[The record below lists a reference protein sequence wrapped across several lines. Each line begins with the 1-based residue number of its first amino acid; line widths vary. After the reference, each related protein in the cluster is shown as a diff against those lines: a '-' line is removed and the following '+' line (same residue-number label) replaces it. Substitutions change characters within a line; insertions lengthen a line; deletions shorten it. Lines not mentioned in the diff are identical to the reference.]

1 MRTFAKE
8 VIAALLRC
16 VGWVGRGE
24 RRRDISYGRYI
35 RMVAYHDTPPE
46 RRDGL
51 ERQFAYLAEH
61 YRPATWH
68 QLVGVLNG
76 EPWNGDKPGIMIS
89 FDDGIASNFEVAAPL
104 LDKYGLTGIFLVPTD
119 FPDTPESEQ
128 PEWARKATLEC
139 RVPRAISWERLR
151 DLIRRGHKVVS
162 HTRSH
167 LCFGP
172 DTPQSVIDEEIFGSR
187 KRIVEQLGEC
197 DVFGWPRGLTEVY
210 QPAVYRSI
218 IEAGYQYVLS
228 TIPGPN
234 DCSTHRHMIRR
245 TVLFPSWSISLVR
258 LVLLPWYDK
267 SYLEKER
274 IIRKQMEMP

>member
-76 EPWNGDKPGIMIS
+76 EWGAEELGYKVN
-89 FDDGIASNFEVAAPL
+89 DDG
-104 LDKYGLTGIFLVPTD
+104 
-119 FPDTPESEQ
+119 
-128 PEWARKATLEC
+128 
-139 RVPRAISWERLR
+139 
-151 DLIRRGHKVVS
+151 
-162 HTRSH
+162 
-167 LCFGP
+167 
-172 DTPQSVIDEEIFGSR
+172 
-187 KRIVEQLGEC
+187 
-197 DVFGWPRGLTEVY
+197 
-210 QPAVYRSI
+210 
-218 IEAGYQYVLS
+218 
-228 TIPGPN
+228 
-234 DCSTHRHMIRR
+234 CSTFIPYSPI
-245 TVLFPSWSISLVR
+245 FA
-258 LVLLPWYDK
+258 
-267 SYLEKER
+267 E
-274 IIRKQMEMP
+274 